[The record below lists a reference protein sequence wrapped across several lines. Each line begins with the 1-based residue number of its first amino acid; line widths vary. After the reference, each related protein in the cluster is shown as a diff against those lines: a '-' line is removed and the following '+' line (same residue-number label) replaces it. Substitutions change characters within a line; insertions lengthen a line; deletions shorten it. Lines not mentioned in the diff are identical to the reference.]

1 MSENHPFFRQLEA
14 EGCSKKAPVAKARV
28 VAEQLDD
35 DDDDDDDDDEGHDE
49 FHDAVY
55 DPVCDEDDKFDYS
68 AHNEDEGSEDD
79 DVSD

>member
-1 MSENHPFFRQLEA
+1 LSENHPFFRQLEA